1 MEEKDSVIITIKE
14 VPQQNGEPGFDVK
27 FHNETV
33 GMSLLLDLGSYFTG
47 LVRGQVIR
55 TRPPELEQMT
65 SDEGDADSQ
74 SKNSQSKNKK
84 RVAKPSPRR

>member
-1 MEEKDSVIITIKE
+1 MKEKEDDVIISIKE
-14 VPQQNGEPGFDVK
+14 VLQPSGEPGFDVK

-55 TRPPELEQMT
+55 TRAPENTEMQ
-65 SDEGDADSQ
+65 GDARVEEQEQNGQGKKS
-74 SKNSQSKNKK
+74 K
-84 RVAKPSPRR
+84 RVLKPSPKR